1 MAYQN
6 VGTPRFYINDIDYA
20 KSVGLDVTDIPDH
33 LTWHLSPPDFGV
45 ENYLNLINSDPN
57 VLMVHAYDSNKTA
70 AVVCRTIN
78 RQINFPNYVA
88 YLNHNMNSCKVNI
101 RHAYFKEE
109 GDESGQDWNGGSFV
123 SPIVNAEFES
133 LSMGGINTGHF
144 AVPDYDGFSIYEI
157 TNNATDEINTMHT
170 FQMYIDDDTWNE
182 GAYIDQGYP
191 PLQVGSI
198 WVGRYYDMPH
208 SPELD
213 LTMTIENDG
222 FESIITEGGAH
233 LSNVRYTGAPMWERH
248 DGTEIPPWTIGE
260 PTSLGR
266 RNGRRVW
273 SLSFNY
279 LSDSDLFASNY
290 MSNTYSEEG
299 SLDSYD
305 DGDKDIQ
312 NLSGQL
318 LENPNFDV
326 DSDAS
331 GFTSSGALAGWDVH
345 TGDGTFTLSSD
356 QLTFN
361 ASGTA
366 NQFIY
371 TEASDVKFYPGKKY
385 TIIINV
391 ASLTGGQKAVVEE
404 HGGHLIQ
411 TIDTAGQY
419 TIEHTFVNTLSGYD
433 YNNLVVRRLTGISG
447 GTIVLNSVKAFVHNP
462 SDFTYTLDN
471 DDSFHAQVLNRI
483 GNGQRFIFQPDNNN
497 NNPDQFAICQ
507 LDQESLNIRQVAYK
521 TYNIKLKIR
530 EVW

>member
-20 KSVGLDVTDIPDH
+20 KSVGLDVTDIPDFLLNADNGNIH
-33 LTWHLSPPDFGV
+33 MIDAMGN

-57 VLMVHAYDSNKTA
+57 SPMIYTYESSQYIRVIYKTID
-70 AVVCRTIN
+70 RP
-78 RQINFPNYVA
+78 INFPNYIA
-88 YLNHNMNSCKVNI
+88 YLNHNMNSCKVNT
-101 RHAYFKEE
+101 RHCYYHAEDDGSGNFWNE
-109 GDESGQDWNGGSFV
+109 GHLL
-123 SPIVNAEFES
+123 SPIVNAEFGEIFHN
-133 LSMGGINTGHF
+133 GTQHGHF
-144 AVPDYDGFSIYEI
+144 SKPLYDGFSIHEI
-157 TNNATDEINTMHT
+157 TNDANDGVHIFHAC
-170 FQMYIDDDTWNE
+170 QMWIDDNDWDG
-182 GAYIDQGYP
+182 GAYVEQGYP
-191 PLQVGSI
+191 PLQIGSV

-233 LSNVRYTGAPMWERH
+233 LSNVRYTGAPMWERN

-290 MSNTYSEEG
+290 MSTTYLESG
-299 SLDSYD
+299 SDTGY
-305 DGDKDIQ
+305 
-312 NLSGQL
+312 
-318 LENPNFDV
+318 
-326 DSDAS
+326 DSD
-331 GFTSSGALAGWDVH
+331 DI
-345 TGDGTFTLSSD
+345 DND
-356 QLTFN
+356 N
-361 ASGTA
+361 
-366 NQFIY
+366 
-371 TEASDVKFYPGKKY
+371 FY
-385 TIIINV
+385 
-391 ASLTGGQKAVVEE
+391 
-404 HGGHLIQ
+404 
-411 TIDTAGQY
+411 
-419 TIEHTFVNTLSGYD
+419 
-433 YNNLVVRRLTGISG
+433 
-447 GTIVLNSVKAFVHNP
+447 
-462 SDFTYTLDN
+462 YTLDN

-507 LDQESLNIRQVAYK
+507 LDQESLNIKQVAYK

>member
-57 VLMVHAYDSNKTA
+57 SPMIYTYESSQYIRVIYKTID
-70 AVVCRTIN
+70 RP
-78 RQINFPNYVA
+78 INFPNYIA
-88 YLNHNMNSCKVNI
+88 YLNHNMNSCKVNT
-101 RHAYFKEE
+101 RHCYYHAEDDGSGNFWNE
-109 GDESGQDWNGGSFV
+109 GHLL
-123 SPIVNAEFES
+123 SPIVNAEFGEIIHN
-133 LSMGGINTGHF
+133 GTQHGHF
-144 AVPDYDGFSIYEI
+144 SKPLYDGFSIHEI
-157 TNNATDEINTMHT
+157 TNDANDGVHIFHAC
-170 FQMYIDDDTWNE
+170 QMWIDDNDWDG
-182 GAYIDQGYP
+182 GAYVEQGYP
-191 PLQVGSI
+191 PLQIGSV

-233 LSNVRYTGAPMWERH
+233 LSNVRYTGAPMWERN

-290 MSNTYSEEG
+290 MSTTYLESG
-299 SLDSYD
+299 SDTGY
-305 DGDKDIQ
+305 
-312 NLSGQL
+312 
-318 LENPNFDV
+318 
-326 DSDAS
+326 DSD
-331 GFTSSGALAGWDVH
+331 DI
-345 TGDGTFTLSSD
+345 DND
-356 QLTFN
+356 N
-361 ASGTA
+361 
-366 NQFIY
+366 
-371 TEASDVKFYPGKKY
+371 FY
-385 TIIINV
+385 
-391 ASLTGGQKAVVEE
+391 
-404 HGGHLIQ
+404 
-411 TIDTAGQY
+411 
-419 TIEHTFVNTLSGYD
+419 
-433 YNNLVVRRLTGISG
+433 
-447 GTIVLNSVKAFVHNP
+447 
-462 SDFTYTLDN
+462 YTLDN